1 MFGAVPDQ
9 RTGSTDTG
17 RDQEDQLQRNQKVS
31 ATLHFVGWWQLPLK
45 VEGNAPQ
52 VRLLYFGWIKLNI
65 IFDHMKNGLT

>member
-31 ATLHFVGWWQLPLK
+31 ATQ

-65 IFDHMKNGLT
+65 IFDRMKNGLT